1 MSTGAPAEVGTAIR
15 YPSAALLCVDSED
28 AARFNKLYPI
38 TEQYEAGFR
47 NDLANPAELQIN
59 KQKPLAFGYMTRV
72 ALTDINMIWDVP
84 NVNDYNKTLTIAL
97 WDISASATPTYPGIS
112 GELLG
117 YRRVT
122 LGTAFYTLPEIADSL
137 KTNLQSQIPQIAG
150 TTLTWTTSTSTKN
163 ANIQIFLSSSGTKK
177 VAFQIIAGDIART
190 AVVGD
195 ASGSYIPAV
204 EDDLTYML
212 GLTPS
217 MMYRTENAV
226 TGAALN
232 KVPWYNAITSSY
244 SPMQYTPYVD
254 IQSNILTK
262 NQNVQDGDSSSQSKP
277 AKLARIYLANEEI
290 TQRYITADMS
300 GSTLV
305 ASYDNAIGCRPFT
318 FHREFKMP
326 KQIMWN
332 TTENIDVIDLTVVDH
347 RGRVVYGRPTLSLN
361 VYDPGANTY
370 GCINGDTT
378 GFQFTVQV
386 SET

>member
-1 MSTGAPAEVGTAIR
+1 MSTGAQNEKGIPFR
-15 YPSAALLCVDSED
+15 YPSTALLCVDSDD
-28 AARFNKLYPI
+28 AAEFNKLYPA
-38 TEQYEAGFR
+38 TLQYEAGFR
-47 NDLANPAELQIN
+47 NDLANPAQVQIN
-59 KQKPLAFGYMTRV
+59 KQKPLSFGYMTRV
-72 ALTDINMIWDVP
+72 SLTDVNIIWDVP
-84 NVNDYNKTLTIAL
+84 NVNDYNKTLTFAL

-122 LGTAFYTLPEIADSL
+122 LGTAFYTLPEIASSL
-137 KTNLQSQIPQIAG
+137 YTNLTTQIPSISG
-150 TTLTWTTSTSTKN
+150 TTLSWVVAANTTTATISI
-163 ANIQIFLSSSGTKK
+163 ALGSSGSKK
-177 VAFQIIAGDIART
+177 VAFQIIAGD
-190 AVVGD
+190 VGRSPID
-195 ASGSYIPAV
+195 ASGSYIGPV
-204 EDDLTYML
+204 DDDLTYML

-217 MMYRTENAV
+217 VVYRTESAT

-232 KVPWYNAITSSY
+232 KVPWFNAITSSY

-262 NQNVQDGDSSSQSKP
+262 NQNVQDGDSSSQTKP
-277 AKLARIYLANEEI
+277 AKLARIYLANEQIVER
-290 TQRYITADMS
+290 TVTADFS

-305 ASYDNAIGCRPFT
+305 ASYDNAIGCRPFQ
-318 FHREFKMP
+318 FHREFNTP

-332 TTENIDVIDLTVVDH
+332 TTENIDVVDLTVVDH
-347 RGRVVYGRPTLSLN
+347 KGRVVYGRPTLSLN
-361 VYDPGANTY
+361 VYDPGTSSY